1 MVLGK
6 DQTKEMYGIT
16 IWTSFFSTL
25 SFHSNNISKRLTRSK
40 GSLINQIVNQFLNRT
55 IRKNNLI
62 LLFSARDFGFPSIIN
77 QFVWHPPF
85 RKRTMASI
93 LFARWTPNHNRR
105 LIDGFS
111 TAQRQHSKSPVRK
124 VPCFSGRTLS
134 LHILYCISKEF
145 FAVEIA
151 VILQKNPRLV
161 YKVQS

>member
-1 MVLGK
+1 M
-6 DQTKEMYGIT
+6 DIT
-16 IWTSFFSTL
+16 
-25 SFHSNNISKRLTRSK
+25 
-40 GSLINQIVNQFLNRT
+40 RT

-62 LLFSARDFGFPSIIN
+62 LLFSARDCGFPSIIN
-77 QFVWHPPF
+77 QFVLLPPF

-134 LHILYCISKEF
+134 LHILYCIFKDF
-145 FAVEIA
+145 FAVQIA
-151 VILQKNPRLV
+151 VISQKNPRLV
-161 YKVQS
+161 YKVQSYTDILIITWPNNIHPEYTVVESINAW